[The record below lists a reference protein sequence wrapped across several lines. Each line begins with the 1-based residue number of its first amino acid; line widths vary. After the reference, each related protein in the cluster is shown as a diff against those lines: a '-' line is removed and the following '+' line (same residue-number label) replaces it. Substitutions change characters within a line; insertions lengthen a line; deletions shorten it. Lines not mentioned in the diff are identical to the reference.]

1 MPIESAISPRE
12 VAQNWS
18 RRASAFDSA
27 DAVDLDRFEQRFEEL
42 LHTLRPRSFAAARN
56 MALCAAVGG
65 FAAFLAIPK
74 PPPPTPVPDV
84 TLDGQGLDVSVSP
97 EALAEEIRV
106 RSKAYVARE
115 VTVQVSGAAITRT
128 RSELGARVD
137 AGRVASLVLSL
148 VEPQSALRRA
158 YAQHRGRIA
167 LPLPVEIDEKR
178 AMATLLT
185 VKDDLDRAPSDA
197 HVDLVH
203 RRVVPEE
210 EGRRVDVYATAARLD
225 AALIKGDPSVEAV
238 VSALPPART
247 AAQIGDLQID
257 DVLGYFETKYN
268 ADRKHADRSFNL
280 RLAASKLDGKVV
292 MPGEVFDF
300 NSQVGPRS
308 EANGYKMAAVIA
320 QGELVDGIGGG
331 TCQIAGTLHGAAYFA
346 GLPIVERRPHT
357 RPSFYIKMGMD
368 ATVVYPTITLQFKN
382 DFPHPIVLHETVENG
397 VVRAEILGPKRTRDV
412 VFVRKVE
419 EVVPFTEVEKQD
431 PELPKGTRII
441 AQRGIP
447 GFKIR
452 RERAVRDGANEKAV
466 AREHDTDVY
475 PPTQQIVRVGTGAE
489 NEQKAREAEALADE
503 HPEYIADEQLTIAQ
517 GPGIEDPH
525 ARKNGIKP
533 GGPTVESRVAG
544 RYGTHGWSA
553 HYGSRPARSR

>member
-1 MPIESAISPRE
+1 MLI
-12 VAQNWS
+12 
-18 RRASAFDSA
+18 
-27 DAVDLDRFEQRFEEL
+27 
-42 LHTLRPRSFAAARN
+42 
-56 MALCAAVGG
+56 CAAVGG
-65 FAAFLAIPK
+65 FAAFLAVPK

-84 TLDGQGLDVSVSP
+84 TLDGQVLEVSS
-97 EALAEEIRV
+97 ADRLTEEIQR
-106 RSKAYVARE
+106 RSRAYVARE
-115 VTVQVSGAAITRT
+115 VTIEASGAAIART

-137 AGRVASLVLSL
+137 ADRVASLVAQLI
-148 VEPQSALRRA
+148 EPQSALRRA

-167 LPLPVEIDEKR
+167 LPLPIEIDEKR
-178 AMATLLT
+178 SLATLLS

-203 RRVVPEE
+203 RHVVPEE

-225 AALIKGDPSVEAV
+225 AALIKGDASVEAV
-238 VSALPPART
+238 VDKIAPART

-300 NSQVGPRS
+300 NQVVGARS

-346 GLPIVERRPHT
+346 GLPVVERRPHT

-382 DFPHPIVLHETVENG
+382 DFPHPIVLHETVEG
-397 VVRAEILGPKRTRDV
+397 GLVRAEILGPKRTRDV
-412 VFVRKVE
+412 VFTRKIE
-419 EVVPFTEVEKQD
+419 EVVPFTEAEKQD

-452 RERAVRDGANEKAV
+452 RERTVRDGAGAGEKAV
-466 AREHDTDVY
+466 TREHDTDVY
-475 PPTQQIVRVGTGAE
+475 PPTQQIWRVGTGPEDAVAS
-489 NEQKAREAEALADE
+489 ARAEALADE

-525 ARKNGIKP
+525 ARRNGIKL

-553 HYGSRPARSR
+553 HYGTRAARSR